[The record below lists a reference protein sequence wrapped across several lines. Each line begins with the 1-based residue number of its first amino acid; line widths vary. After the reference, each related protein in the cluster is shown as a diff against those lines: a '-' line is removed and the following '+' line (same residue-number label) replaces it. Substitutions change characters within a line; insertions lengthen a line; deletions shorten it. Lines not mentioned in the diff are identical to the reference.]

1 MFQMHNAT
9 YLTDIHTEKNQ
20 TSWQSVTMNENVHMT
35 LVNLTVNL
43 SECWI
48 TLMLKNND

>member
-1 MFQMHNAT
+1 MLQAHNT
-9 YLTDIHTEKNQ
+9 SYLTDIHTDQSQ

-43 SECWI
+43 SMSMI
-48 TLMLKNND
+48 L